1 MKRCTPAAAA
11 ASFSLILAVPAL
23 LLHLGADAAMAVF
36 AAAAVS
42 TAAAMAL
49 GVPWGEIEETIL
61 RVVADCIPTLLIVI
75 LVGML
80 VGIWMAVGTVPALL
94 YYGVRLIAPG
104 TLVPLAFLLCL
115 LCAEFTGTSF
125 GSVAAMGLT
134 MAGVAATTSVPPAL
148 VAGAVVSGAWFGD
161 KMSPLSDTTNL
172 ASAVSRV
179 PLYDHI
185 GSMAYT
191 SLPAAALSL
200 VLFTLAGLG
209 WSGGELDTGQAQ
221 TICAVLEAHFNL
233 SPLLL
238 LPAVL
243 VLLVSLWRLPAVLGL
258 GLTVAA
264 SAVFALV
271 SQPIGLTAL
280 LDAAAKGFS
289 ISTGSALV
297 DRMLCRGGI
306 ASMAD
311 LLVTCILAGV
321 MGGVIAAAGIL
332 DVLAREVLLRFI
344 HRRGPL
350 IAAALVYCYLVS
362 FLTAG
367 SQTVAIIMTQQTF
380 AAAFDRLDIHP
391 KVLSRTLED
400 AGTLS
405 APIVPWGP
413 SAGFVMSTLGCG
425 LEYIPYCWFIFLVP
439 LFSLLCAATGLGVWD
454 REGRPLRRQQKILVR
469 LF

>member
-80 VGIWMAVGTVPALL
+80 VGIWMAGGTVPALL

-134 MAGVAATTSVPPAL
+134 MAGIAATTSVPPAL

-200 VLFTLAGLG
+200 WRAWAG
-209 WSGGELDTGQAQ
+209 
-221 TICAVLEAHFNL
+221 
-233 SPLLL
+233 
-238 LPAVL
+238 
-243 VLLVSLWRLPAVLGL
+243 
-258 GLTVAA
+258 
-264 SAVFALV
+264 
-271 SQPIGLTAL
+271 
-280 LDAAAKGFS
+280 
-289 ISTGSALV
+289 
-297 DRMLCRGGI
+297 
-306 ASMAD
+306 
-311 LLVTCILAGV
+311 
-321 MGGVIAAAGIL
+321 AAGSWTP
-332 DVLAREVLLRFI
+332 ARP
-344 HRRGPL
+344 RRSVPCWKPTSTCRPCCSCRRCWCCWCPSG
-350 IAAALVYCYLVS
+350 ACRRCWGW
-362 FLTAG
+362 G
-367 SQTVAIIMTQQTF
+367 SPWRPA
-380 AAAFDRLDIHP
+380 P
-391 KVLSRTLED
+391 CSPW
-400 AGTLS
+400 S
-405 APIVPWGP
+405 ASP
-413 SAGFVMSTLGCG
+413 SA
-425 LEYIPYCWFIFLVP
+425 
-439 LFSLLCAATGLGVWD
+439 
-454 REGRPLRRQQKILVR
+454 
-469 LF
+469 